1 MSRLSTSTRLYIGIV
16 LFLVLL
22 TVIGSLLS
30 HLQFLSLAGIQ
41 FSIDELLVSHLL
53 LPIAVT
59 LVNTAITAGLG
70 VVGLVLS
77 PKVRF
82 ARLWD
87 ESVTNRHRFMIPA
100 LIGIGI
106 GGVLIIVDLVAS
118 QFSDFEHLHTSQFLT
133 SILSALNSGIT
144 YEIIFRLF
152 LVTFLVW
159 LVSRVLLKDRWPN
172 QVFWIIIALSACAFI
187 FTSVVPLITVHQI
200 TERELPLAYIIERIL
215 SAGLVSMFAGY
226 YLRKAGFLAAAGIH
240 VWTNIVWQVVWES
253 LIIAA

>member
-1 MSRLSTSTRLYIGIV
+1 MSRLSTSTRLYIGII
-16 LFLVLL
+16 LFLALL
-22 TVIGSLLS
+22 AVVGSLMS

-53 LPIAVT
+53 LPMAVT
-59 LVNTAITAGLG
+59 LVNTGIAAGLG

-82 ARLWD
+82 AGLWD
-87 ESVTNRHRFMIPA
+87 ESVINRRRFLTPA
-100 LIGIGI
+100 LTGIGI
-106 GGVLIIVDLVAS
+106 GGVLIIVDLIAS
-118 QFSDFEHLHTSQFLT
+118 HLSDFEHLHTSQFPN

-172 QVFWIIIALSACAFI
+172 RVFWIIIALSACACI
-187 FTSVVPLITVHQI
+187 FTSVAPLITVHQL
-200 TERELPLAYIIERIL
+200 TERELPLAYIIESIL
-215 SAGLVSMFAGY
+215 FAGLVSMFAGY
-226 YLRKAGFLAAAGIH
+226 YLRKAGFLAAAGVH
-240 VWTNIVWQVVWES
+240 VWTNIVWQVIWES